1 MSSNSTGTATVP
13 VKKERED
20 STSPEQTTASETAY
34 ELRNLP
40 IAAELRRLRG
50 SMTLRE
56 VEGQTGIPN
65 PYLSNL
71 ERGIRRPGFKI
82 LHQLASFYGVSHNHL
97 LELAGLDY
105 TGMADTVGLSE
116 DDVERSYRFL
126 LEDPAPEELP
136 RTENA
141 ASPGRQTVPGP
152 DVRADCRQKTAITG
166 IMMIAKW
173 RGL

>member
-1 MSSNSTGTATVP
+1 MSSNSTGAATVP
-13 VKKERED
+13 VEEEPED
-20 STSPEQTTASETAY
+20 STSPEQTTTGETVY
-34 ELRNLP
+34 EFRNLP

-50 SMTLRE
+50 RMTLRE

-65 PYLSNL
+65 SYLSNL

-105 TGMADTVGLSE
+105 TGMVDTGELSE

-126 LEDPAPEELP
+126 LEDPRLKSCPEPKTPLP
-136 RTENA
+136 LDAKRFLVQMYE
-141 ASPGRQTVPGP
+141 Q
-152 DVRADCRQKTAITG
+152 
-166 IMMIAKW
+166 IAGKK
-173 RGL
+173 LL